1 VLQCPRLFKLL
12 SFSTRKQEGKRHVF
26 TIRNAKRELGEEIH
40 SHYSRRRR
48 LLVKKISHKKSNHFR
63 PSPLIKLCN
72 SRIISITTVFVNK
85 ELFDGKHVKL
95 NATLF
100 VTWFQCLVTTTICVV
115 TTFLSHKFPR
125 VVPLNIPEAHPFRI
139 DTIKSVLP
147 LSILFT
153 TMIATNNLC
162 LRYVSVAFYYVGR
175 SLTTIFNVLLSYT
188 FLRERQSAQSILCCL
203 IIIAGFFLGV
213 DQESLTDTFSFI
225 GTIFGVVGSLAISMY
240 SIYTKKTLPLVN
252 GEVWLLSYYN
262 NFYSVFLFLPIIAAS
277 GELSTVMKY
286 EQIGEMWFW
295 MTMIVGGVCGFL
307 IGYVTTL
314 QIKVTSPLTHNIS
327 GTAKACFQ
335 TVLATSWFNEVKS
348 FLWWMSNI
356 VVLLGSFA
364 YARVKQ
370 LEMAQRHRETAGNQ
384 KI

>member
-1 VLQCPRLFKLL
+1 M
-12 SFSTRKQEGKRHVF
+12 
-26 TIRNAKRELGEEIH
+26 
-40 SHYSRRRR
+40 YSP
-48 LLVKKISHKKSNHFR
+48 LETQKESLVKKYIRILLVVSAYW
-63 PSPLIKLCN
+63 
-72 SRIISITTVFVNK
+72 IISITTVFVNK

-100 VTWFQCLVTTTICVV
+100 VTWFQCIVSSTICVV

-125 VVPLNIPEAHPFRI
+125 VVPLNMPQAHPFKAE
-139 DTIKSVLP
+139 TIKNVIP

-175 SLTTIFNVLLSYT
+175 SLTTIFNVLLSYI
-188 FLRERQSAQSILCCL
+188 FLRERQSAKSIICC
-203 IIIAGFFLGV
+203 IVIIAGFLLGV
-213 DQESLTDTFSFI
+213 DQESLTETFSLI
-225 GTIFGVVGSLAISMY
+225 GTIFGVIGSLALSMF
-240 SIYTKKTLPLVN
+240 SIYTKKTLPHVN

-262 NFYSVFLFLPIIAAS
+262 NVYSIFLFLPLIVIS
-277 GELSTVMKY
+277 GEVNTVMNY
-286 EQIGEMWFW
+286 EHIGEMWFW
-295 MTMIVGGVCGFL
+295 GTMLIGGICGFL
-307 IGYVTTL
+307 IGYATSL

-335 TVLATSWFNEVKS
+335 TVLATSWFNEAKS
-348 FLWWMSNI
+348 FLWWLSNI

-370 LEMAQRHRETAGNQ
+370 VEMAMRHRETSSIQ
-384 KI
+384 KH